1 MARNCSTRG
10 KTPSKPANALHHL
23 NPCHRPSLQTYSP
36 LKGKRT
42 MSAVPSFFTRPQP
55 PCPTV
60 RRAKA
65 KARAKAVL
73 TERERS
79 AVVAYARASH
89 AERKQML
96 RDQADLAEK
105 AKLIAERKRRKVYM
119 RHYRAMKAMGTVI
132 L

>member
-1 MARNCSTRG
+1 
-10 KTPSKPANALHHL
+10 
-23 NPCHRPSLQTYSP
+23 
-36 LKGKRT
+36 
-42 MSAVPSFFTRPQP
+42 MSAVPSFFLRPQP
-55 PCPTV
+55 PSPAV

-65 KARAKAVL
+65 KTRAKAVL

-79 AVVAYARASH
+79 AVVAYARASP

-96 RDQADLAEK
+96 RDEVEKAEK
-105 AKLIAERKRRKVYM
+105 AKLMAERMRRKVYM